1 MFLITKFLHLMK
13 IKMYIP
19 EHMIMMVMMMMM
31 KAVKMMMMAMIWK
44 AMMQIKRVKML

>member
-1 MFLITKFLHLMK
+1 MK